1 MYIKEVTRLVRNFYP
16 NEYETSE
23 LYLWCNEVS
32 AMLLVENKRIYRE
45 IILPIASD
53 GSVLL
58 PEGVRMEYI
67 ERVITDG
74 RELDREDM
82 RLFGHHI
89 HYIKGTNGFV
99 LPEPVSHADSVRV
112 TYIEPYQP
120 IRLPKYQGEVTI
132 DTANNTI
139 TIYHGEFVVGDFLNI
154 TMNKGAANQ
163 HKLKEVPIF
172 AVHRSGEQTVLET
185 SAAALQGAV
194 SERSDNAV
202 ITRIVLDKTVCDAP
216 YDGMYVDYCLAKIN
230 LYQRDNDGYSTHMAE
245 FNNKLASYRAW
256 LIERLP
262 QDDGALKN
270 WW

>member
-16 NEYETSE
+16 NEYDISE

-32 AMLLVENKRIYRE
+32 AMLLVENRRIYRE

-58 PEGVRMEYI
+58 PEGVGMEYV
-67 ERVITDG
+67 ERVIADG
-74 RELDREDM
+74 RELAREDM

-89 HYIKGTNGFV
+89 HNIRGTNGFV
-99 LPEPVSHADSVRV
+99 LPEPVCRADSARV
-112 TYIEPYQP
+112 IYTEPYQP
-120 IRLPKYQGEVTI
+120 IRLPKYQGGVTI
-132 DTANNTI
+132 DKAAHTI
-139 TIYHGEFVVGDFLNI
+139 AIYHGEFVVGDVLNI
-154 TMNKGAANQ
+154 TMNKGASDQ
-163 HKLKEVPIF
+163 YKLKEIPVF

-185 SAAALQGAV
+185 SAEAIKDAV
-194 SERSDNAV
+194 SEKSNNAV
-202 ITRIVLDKTVCDAP
+202 ITRVVLDKTVCDAP

-230 LYQRDNDGYSTHMAE
+230 LYQRDSDGYSTHMAE
-245 FNNKLASYRAW
+245 FNNKLANYRTW